1 MLGKVAALLIILA
14 AVVAFVALELMN
26 PEPSQRCP
34 SCGTETLVVVST
46 SVGSSTVLRCSTC
59 SQEVIVHD

>member
-14 AVVAFVALELMN
+14 AVVAFFALEFMN
-26 PEPSQRCP
+26 PEPSRRCP

-46 SVGSSTVLRCSTC
+46 SIGSSTVLRCSTC
-59 SQEVIVHD
+59 SMEVIVHE

>member
-14 AVVAFVALELMN
+14 AVVAFVSLEFMN
-26 PEPSQRCP
+26 PEPSRRCP

-59 SQEVIVHD
+59 SQEVIVHE

>member
-1 MLGKVAALLIILA
+1 MLGKAAALLIILA
-14 AVVAFVALELMN
+14 AVIAFIALEFMN
-26 PEPSQRCP
+26 PEPTRRCP